1 MISNFKVD
9 VEYLQNP
16 SLISQFFSLSNI
28 EKVPEDYSF
37 WKWGALFFAIFATF
51 SLIRRINFTFIYL
64 GRIKPSDEPILQYL
78 SEDFDF
84 SDDDDECSSV
94 SSNDEEII
102 NPTSDHD
109 FSVAGK
115 KSNLRIRRRRSS
127 YELFPLTEYVAG
139 KSVVK
144 LWDLNNEEKMNKFQT
159 VPSPV
164 MVFWSE
170 SRDEKNGV
178 VLAAYDARMRRQSPV
193 IHADWG
199 TGKVVG
205 IGGVEEVYVRDEVAG
220 ILKVGDMRKA
230 KTPLKTVTELDGGMW
245 WDAGAVIVDDDFLRH
260 KFFC

>member
-1 MISNFKVD
+1 MMSNCEAD

-37 WKWGALFFAIFATF
+37 WRWGALFLSIFVTF
-51 SLIRRINFTFIYL
+51 SLIRRIQFTFVYL
-64 GRIKPSDEPILQYL
+64 RRIKPSDEPILQYL

-84 SDDDDECSSV
+84 SDDDDDECSSV
-94 SSNDEEII
+94 SSNEEII
-102 NPTSDHD
+102 TPAGDQD
-109 FSVAGK
+109 FSVAGQ

-178 VLAAYDARMRRQSPV
+178 VLAAYDTRIRRQSPV
-193 IHADWG
+193 IRADWG

-205 IGGVEEVYVRDEVAG
+205 TGGVEEFYVRDEVAG
-220 ILKVGDMRKA
+220 ILKVGDMRKVE
-230 KTPLKTVTELDGGMW
+230 TPVRMVTALDGDMW
-245 WDAGAVIVDDDFLRH
+245 WDAGAVIVDDDLLI
-260 KFFC
+260 C